1 MKKVPVWVGIILVG
15 SAGCGAGLEQLKAR
29 ASIDLQ
35 CQTSSLAIRAIDSA
49 TKRVTG
55 CSKEA
60 IYVELFNNARHPTW
74 LLNSSVISTASS
86 QSPARLIDSHNE
98 QATR

>member
-1 MKKVPVWVGIILVG
+1 MKRILVWAGIIAGG
-15 SAGCGAGLEQLKAR
+15 SAGCGAGLEQLKTR

-35 CQTSSLAIRAIDSA
+35 CQASDLAIRAIDSA
-49 TKRVTG
+49 TKMVSG

-60 IYVELFNNARHPTW
+60 IYVEQFNDARHPTW

-86 QSPARLIDSHNE
+86 K
-98 QATR
+98 